1 MAIRV
6 TQNIMYSTQVNN
18 MNSVLNKLYDSS
30 TQSNGLRINKPSD
43 DPLGAGRVMQS
54 RVSLSSMAK
63 YQDNIST
70 ATGWLS
76 EIDKLLSSE
85 GSVQQLLTRA
95 KELAEQGATGTYD
108 ADNREQMSYEL
119 RAIYYELM
127 DRANS
132 SYGDSYVFSGQK
144 TDTQAYGEALG
155 VTLKDAGIHDELSGV
170 NLLAEGATNYT
181 VIIQSLETGLS
192 QDVAANG
199 GFRYSKDGGTTWKEC
214 TYTDDYPDTD
224 HIRIEADGASVIMPK
239 NVMVNEVDTENPSSG
254 NNGTWLYIRPTAI
267 YQGDDNDTQV
277 VIPYGSTVNADA
289 SGYFTK
295 DVTVRI
301 DESDATNITF
311 SYTTDNG
318 VTWTQKTT
326 SATAST
332 LKLPVEGGYLEL
344 DGLPSAGEQFV
355 IHPHRAE
362 VTLRISD
369 TSEIALNLVGKDV
382 FGGVYAN
389 PANNGEL
396 EVVENGGNIF
406 EIMGELIRAA
416 ETNDQDA
423 MGECV
428 ALLKDAMNVVLTSAA
443 VVGGRENRLSA
454 TSAALTLRKYSE
466 TDRLSSIEDV
476 DLSELMTRISQQ
488 QTAYSAVL
496 QSASIIMQQSLLN
509 YL

>member
-6 TQNIMYSTQVNN
+6 TQNIMYTTQVNN

-30 TQSNGLRINKPSD
+30 VQSNGLRINKPSD

-76 EIDKLLSSE
+76 ELDGLLSSE
-85 GSVQQLLTRA
+85 GGVQQLLTRA
-95 KELAEQGATGTYD
+95 KELATQGATGTYD
-108 ADNREQMSYEL
+108 GTNREQMSYEI
-119 RAIYYELM
+119 REIYYELL

-132 SYGDSYVFSGQK
+132 SYGGSYVFSGQK
-144 TDTQAYGEALG
+144 TDTQAYAETLG
-155 VTLKDAGIHDELSGV
+155 VTVKDAGTHDDLSGV
-170 NLLAEGATNYT
+170 TLLAEGAADYT
-181 VIIQSLETGLS
+181 VVIQALETGLS

-199 GFRYSKDGGTTWKEC
+199 NFRYSKDGGATWEEC
-214 TYTDDYPDTD
+214 TFTDSYPDSD
-224 HIRIEADGASVIMPK
+224 HIRIEAGGASVIMPK
-239 NVMVNEVDTENPSSG
+239 NLYVNEVDTETESSSD
-254 NNGTWLYIRPTAI
+254 NGTWLYIRPTAI
-267 YQGDDNDTQV
+267 YQGDDKDTQV
-277 VIPYGSTVNADA
+277 VVPYGSTVIADA

-301 DESDATNITF
+301 DDNDGTNITF

-344 DGLPSAGEQFV
+344 DGQPAAGEQYV

-362 VTLRISD
+362 ITLRISD

-382 FGGVYAN
+382 FGGVYTN
-389 PANNGEL
+389 PATGET
-396 EVVENGGNIF
+396 EVVNNGGNIF

-428 ALLKDAMNVVLTSAA
+428 ARLTDAMNVVLTSAA
-443 VVGGRENRLSA
+443 VVGGRENRLTA

-476 DLSELMTRISQQ
+476 DLTELMTRISQQ